1 MQVVNTILLVL
12 IAYGYNGGLPEE
24 TLITL
29 VLTVSVFIVTLLH
42 YDVNHFSWTRRGAT
56 LALQSPWRRCGQG
69 RASTRQSATT

>member
-1 MQVVNTILLVL
+1 MVNTILLVL
-12 IAYGYNGGLPEE
+12 IAYGGFGGMPEE

-29 VLTVSVFIVTLLH
+29 VLTVSVFIFTLVH

-56 LALQSPWRRCGQG
+56 SALRSPWRRCGAG